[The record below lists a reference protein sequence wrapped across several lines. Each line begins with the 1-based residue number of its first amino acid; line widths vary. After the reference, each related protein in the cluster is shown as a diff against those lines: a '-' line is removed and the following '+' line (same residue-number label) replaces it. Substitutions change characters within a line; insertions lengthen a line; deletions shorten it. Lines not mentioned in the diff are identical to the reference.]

1 MHELALGVTSK
12 NYLFGP
18 VRHPTDL
25 SLFAGG
31 SSGGTAAAIAAGF
44 VKVGLGTD
52 TGGSVRIP
60 ASLCGVYGYRPTTN
74 RYPSEGVV
82 PVSHTRDTIGI
93 LASNLED
100 IELFDSII
108 TTGDDGRSNSPGCY
122 GTLYRYG
129 NKIRIG
135 VSKFYFF
142 LSISKEVSKAV
153 DAVIKKL
160 STKNNIELV
169 NVDMIGIERL
179 VKKEISIVEHE
190 LNVDLPKFLE
200 EYKTGV
206 SYEDLIDGI
215 SSPDVERLIR
225 EAKEKFE
232 AGGTEEAYKE
242 ALEERTELKDFY
254 ETFFDK
260 HRLDAILYPTTPIE
274 AKSTEECY
282 PSILMDGKRVNTYK
296 TLTQNTIPGSYAG
309 IPSISLPLAKT
320 STGLPVGIQV
330 EALENHDRLLFEI
343 AGVVRDAILDENPTT
358 SEKNGDN
365 DDKENEDDKENKI
378 NKKNDELLM

>member
-1 MHELALGVTSK
+1 MIGKTNLHELALGVTSK
-12 NYLFGP
+12 NYLFGA
-18 VRHPTDL
+18 VRNPADL
-25 SLFAGG
+25 SLFSGG

-74 RYPSEGVV
+74 RYPLEGVV
-82 PVSHTRDTIGI
+82 PISKTRDTIGI

-108 TTGDDGRSNSPGCY
+108 CTGDDGRSNSPGCY

-129 NKIRIG
+129 SKIRIG

-179 VKKEISIVEHE
+179 VKKELNLVEHE

-206 SYEDLIDGI
+206 SFDNLIDGI
-215 SSPDVERLIR
+215 TSPDVERLVR
-225 EAKEKFE
+225 EAKEKYANGE
-232 AGGTEEAYKE
+232 TEQPYKD
-242 ALEERTELKDFY
+242 ALVERTELKDFY

-260 HRLDAILYPTTPIE
+260 HRLDAIIYPTTPIE
-274 AKSTEECY
+274 AKSTDECY
-282 PSILMDGKRVNTYK
+282 PSVLMDGRRVNTYK

-320 STGLPVGIQV
+320 SAGLPVGVQV

-343 AGVVRDAILDENPTT
+343 AGVIRDAVLVENPTISVT
-358 SEKNGDN
+358 N
-365 DDKENEDDKENKI
+365 DDKDDKKG
-378 NKKNDELLM
+378 DDLLM

>member
-1 MHELALGVTSK
+1 MIGKTNLHELGLGVTSK

-18 VRHPTDL
+18 VRNPADL
-25 SLFAGG
+25 TLFAGG

-44 VKVGLGTD
+44 VKVGLGSD
-52 TGGSVRIP
+52 TGGSIRIP

-74 RYPSEGVV
+74 RYPSEGLV
-82 PVSHTRDTIGI
+82 PISNTRDTIGI
-93 LASNLED
+93 LANNLED

-142 LSISKEVSKAV
+142 LSISKGVSSAV
-153 DAVIKKL
+153 DSVIKKL
-160 STKNNIELV
+160 STKSNIELV
-169 NVDMIGIERL
+169 NADMIGLERL
-179 VKKEISIVEHE
+179 VKKEFSIVQHE
-190 LNVDLPKFLE
+190 LNVELPKFLD

-206 SYEDLIDGI
+206 SFQDLIDGI
-215 SSPDVERLIR
+215 TSPDVERLVR
-225 EAKEKFE
+225 EAKEKFDSGE
-232 AGGTEEAYKE
+232 TEEAYKE

-274 AKSTEECY
+274 AKSTEDCE
-282 PSILMDGKRVNTYK
+282 PSILMDGKRVNTLK
-296 TLTQNTIPGSYAG
+296 TLTQNTLPGSYAG
-309 IPSISLPLAKT
+309 IPSISMPLAKT
-320 STGLPVGIQV
+320 SAGLPVGIQV
-330 EALENHDRLLFEI
+330 EVLENQDRLLFEI
-343 AGVVRDAILDENPTT
+343 AGVVRDAVLDENSTND
-358 SEKNGDN
+358 EQNDKNGKEDKN
-365 DDKENEDDKENKI
+365 DKG
-378 NKKNDELLM
+378 NDELLL